1 MNHCDQEDVGF
12 GFDFFLLVL
21 TTKKVVGIHLLLGLG
36 DGDWLQVDVAVAQLL
51 PPLPVKVTHVPWQ
64 RNYSTE
70 LFGQLDQVGVPI
82 SSILK
87 CCMLTL
93 NKREI
98 TNQ

>member
-51 PPLPVKVTHVPWQ
+51 PPLPVKVTHVPLQ
-64 RNYSTE
+64 RNYSLE
-70 LFGQLDQVGVPI
+70 FRNYFWKVKSPI
-82 SSILK
+82 IWSA
-87 CCMLTL
+87 
-93 NKREI
+93 
-98 TNQ
+98 